1 MTRQRTP
8 LPPASIPSSLHRS
21 LPLDAADLLAPICA
35 EARSAGLS
43 LYLVGGPVRDLL
55 LERPVKDL
63 DLVVEGD
70 AQALASTVA
79 ARLDGRVV
87 ARSQFGTATV
97 RLSKQSLD
105 LVTARRETYPRPGAL
120 PQVTPSSIEDDLARR
135 DFTINAMALPL
146 TGPARRGLLD
156 PHGGRADLSA
166 GVVRVLHGASF
177 VDDPTRILRAIR
189 YEQRLGYRLD
199 EATEQRLMEALDAG
213 AIDTL
218 SGDRL
223 RKELAAALRESA
235 PHRALRRC
243 AELGVL
249 AAIHPAMGDD
259 SAVAP
264 LAGAGGS
271 FSPLEYLA
279 ALCFSSSKEQG
290 TSLAHRLRMPATWKR
305 IVKDTAAVKLDVVP
319 DIAGG
324 RAYTRSALYRALEP
338 YAPEALRVNA
348 IMAGDSAV
356 GSALSS
362 YLDDMRYVKPLL
374 RGGDLVSLGFP
385 QGPVV
390 GDALRELKSAR
401 LDGLV
406 TTRDDE
412 IKTAQAYLAAR
423 RAG

>member
-8 LPPASIPSSLHRS
+8 LPPANIPSSLHRS
-21 LPLDAADLLAPICA
+21 LSLEAADLLAPICA
-35 EARSAGLS
+35 EACGAGLS
-43 LYLVGGPVRDLL
+43 LYLAGGPVRDLL
-55 LERPVKDL
+55 LEKPVKDL

-70 AQALASTVA
+70 AQALASTIA
-79 ARLDGRVV
+79 ARLEGRLVS
-87 ARSQFGTATV
+87 RSQFGTATV
-97 RLSKQSLD
+97 RLGKQSLD

-146 TGPARRGLLD
+146 TGPAKGGLLD

-166 GVVRVLHGASF
+166 GVVRVLHEASF

-199 EATEQRLMEALDAG
+199 EATERRLVEALDAG
-213 AIDTL
+213 AMDTL

-223 RKELAAALRESA
+223 RKELAAALREA
-235 PHRALRRC
+235 EPHRALRRC

-249 AAIHPAMGDD
+249 TAIHPAMGDD
-259 SAVAP
+259 SAVAA
-264 LAGAGGS
+264 LARSGGS
-271 FSPLEYLA
+271 FSPLDYLA
-279 ALCFSSSKEQG
+279 ALCFSSSKERVM
-290 TSLAHRLRMPATWKR
+290 SLAYRLRMPFTWKR
-305 IVKDTAAVKLDVVP
+305 VVEDTAAVMLDVVP

-324 RAYTRSALYRALEP
+324 PDYTRSALCRALEP
-338 YAPEALRVNA
+338 YAPEALRINA
-348 IMAGDSAV
+348 IMAGDTAV
-356 GSALSS
+356 GRSLSS
-362 YLDDMRYVKPLL
+362 YLDDMRYVKPMLK
-374 RGGDLVSLGFP
+374 GGDLVSLGFP
-385 QGPVV
+385 QGPLV

-412 IKTAQAYLAAR
+412 IKTARGYLAAR

>member
-8 LPPASIPSSLHRS
+8 LPPADIPSPLHRS
-21 LPLDAADLLAPICA
+21 LSLEAADLLAPICE
-35 EARSAGLS
+35 EARGAGLS

-55 LERPVKDL
+55 LEKPVRDL

-70 AQALASTVA
+70 AQALASAIA
-79 ARLDGRVV
+79 ARLEGQLV
-87 ARSQFGTATV
+87 ARSQFGTATL
-97 RLSKQSLD
+97 RLGKQSLD
-105 LVTARRETYPRPGAL
+105 LVTARRETYLRPGAL
-120 PQVTPSSIEDDLARR
+120 PQVTPSSIDDDLARR

-146 TGPARRGLLD
+146 TGPATGGLLD
-156 PHGGRADLSA
+156 PHGGRADLAA
-166 GVVRVLHGASF
+166 GFVRVLHDASF

-213 AIDTL
+213 AMDTL

-223 RKELAAALRESA
+223 RRELAAALREA
-235 PHRALRRC
+235 EPHRVLRRS

-249 AAIHPAMGDD
+249 TAIHPAMGND
-259 SAVAP
+259 SAVAA
-264 LAGAGGS
+264 LAGSGGA

-279 ALCFSSSKEQG
+279 ALCFPSSKEQG
-290 TSLAHRLRMPATWKR
+290 MSLVHRLRTPATWKR
-305 IVKDTAAVKLDVVP
+305 VVEDTAAVKLDVAP

-324 RAYTRSALYRALEP
+324 AGLARSALYRALEP

-348 IMAGDSAV
+348 IMAGDTAV
-356 GSALSS
+356 GRALSS

-374 RGGDLVSLGFP
+374 KGGDLVSLGFP
-385 QGPVV
+385 QGPLV

-412 IKTAQAYLAAR
+412 IKSAEGYLASR

>member
-1 MTRQRTP
+1 M
-8 LPPASIPSSLHRS
+8 
-21 LPLDAADLLAPICA
+21 LAPICA
-35 EARSAGLS
+35 EARNAGLS

-55 LERPVKDL
+55 LEKPVKDL

-70 AQALASTVA
+70 AQTLASTLA
-79 ARLDGRVV
+79 ARLEGRLV
-87 ARSQFGTATV
+87 ARSQFGTAAL
-97 RLSKQSLD
+97 RLGKQSLD

-146 TGPARRGLLD
+146 TGPAKGGLLD

-166 GVVRVLHGASF
+166 GVIRVLHHASF
-177 VDDPTRILRAIR
+177 IDDPTRVLRALR

-199 EATEQRLMEALDAG
+199 EATERRLMEALDTG
-213 AIDTL
+213 AMDTL

-223 RKELAAALRESA
+223 RKELSAVLREA
-235 PHRALRRC
+235 EPHRALRRC
-243 AELGVL
+243 AELAVL
-249 AAIHPAMGDD
+249 TAIHPAMGND
-259 SAVAP
+259 SAVAA
-264 LAGAGGS
+264 LAGSGEA

-279 ALCFSSSKEQG
+279 ALSFPSSKEQG
-290 TSLAHRLRMPATWKR
+290 MSLVHRLRMPATWKK
-305 IVKDTAAVKLDVVP
+305 VVEDTAAVRLDVAP
-319 DIAGG
+319 NIAGG
-324 RAYTRSALYRALEP
+324 PDYTRSALYLVLEP

-348 IMAGDSAV
+348 IMAEDPAV
-356 GSALSS
+356 GRALKS

-374 RGGDLVSLGFP
+374 KGGDLVSIGFP
-385 QGPVV
+385 QGPLV
-390 GDALRELKSAR
+390 GDALRELQSAR

-412 IKTAQAYLAAR
+412 IKTAEGYLASR